1 AELGFLNMMDAG
13 LERIPQ
19 RRWMMALL
27 FGAGTLVNNFDRLSL
42 SVVPAATLQQELH
55 FGPEQYGLLS
65 GAFFLTYAWLQIPF
79 GMILDRFGVS
89 LVGRVG
95 AFMCGVASAITALAG
110 NFASLLAARCLLGVA
125 GAAVFPVSSKGT
137 GYWFPRRE
145 RALATAI
152 FDSAA
157 KLSRVLGILLV
168 TLVMVRWGWRWG
180 IGFTAILTFAY
191 ALLFFAVY
199 RDPSADAKLSQQER
213 MHIVYGG
220 ATPEGRA
227 PVDTTEML
235 LYLLSKAKVWGL
247 SIGFAAYGYSF
258 YLYLTWLPAFIASKL
273 HVDIMKSVQYSTIP
287 WAIATVTDLMVGGWL
302 VDYLISTGGDETK
315 VRKTILVIGMLLGLA
330 VFGATQ
336 TTDPMWAV
344 LWISISLGG
353 LSFAASV
360 GWSLPSLIGPKGGV
374 GTVGGI
380 MNWANNVIGG
390 SLAPAITG
398 LLVARTHSFDLAFAV
413 AGVILIVGIFCFL
426 VVLGKIEPIPDPA

>member
-1 AELGFLNMMDAG
+1 MDQ

-19 RRWMMALL
+19 RRWMMAMI
-27 FGAGTLVNNFDRLSL
+27 FAAGVLVNNFDRLSL
-42 SVVPAATLQQELH
+42 SVIPAATLEQELH

-79 GMILDRFGVS
+79 GMILDRYGVTR
-89 LVGRVG
+89 LGRFS
-95 AFMCGVASAITALAG
+95 ALFCGVASAITAFAG
-110 NFASLLAARCLLGVA
+110 GFASLLAARCLLGVA
-125 GAAVFPVSSKGT
+125 GAAIFPISSKGS

-157 KLSRVLGILLV
+157 KLSRVVGTLV
-168 TLVMVRWGWRWG
+168 VTFVMVRWGWRWSL
-180 IGFTAILTFAY
+180 GFTAILTFAY
-191 ALLFFAVY
+191 YLAFVAIY
-199 RDPSADAKLSQQER
+199 RDPSADRKLSHEER
-213 MHIVYGG
+213 MYIRYGG
-220 ATPEGRA
+220 STPEGRA
-227 PVDTTEML
+227 PIDGTEML
-235 LYLLSKAKVWGL
+235 LYLLSQTKVWGL

-273 HVDIMKSVQYSTIP
+273 HVDIMRSAQYSTIP
-287 WAIATVTDLMVGGWL
+287 WAIATVTDLLIGGWL

-315 VRKTILVIGMLLGLA
+315 VRKTVVVIGMSLGLA

-344 LWISISLGG
+344 FWISISLGG

-390 SLAPAITG
+390 SLAPVITG
-398 LLVARTHSFDLAFAV
+398 LLVARTHSFNLAFAL
-413 AGVILIVGIFCFL
+413 AGVILMVGIFCFL
-426 VVLGKIEPIPDPA
+426 FVLGKIEPIPDPA

>member
-1 AELGFLNMMDAG
+1 MNVGP
-13 LERIPQ
+13 ERIPQ
-19 RRWMMALL
+19 RRWMIALL
-27 FGAGTLVNNFDRLSL
+27 FAAGVLINNFDRLSL
-42 SVVPAATLQQELH
+42 SVIPAAALQQELH

-65 GAFFLTYAWLQIPF
+65 SAFFLTYAWLQIPF
-79 GMILDRFGVS
+79 GMILDRFGVT
-89 LVGRVG
+89 LIGRMS
-95 AFMCGVASAITALAG
+95 AFFCGVAAAITAFAG
-110 NFASLLAARCLLGVA
+110 SFASLLAARCLLGVA
-125 GAAVFPVSSKGT
+125 GAAVFPISSKGT

-157 KLSRVLGILLV
+157 KLSRVVGVLLMTV
-168 TLVMVRWGWRWG
+168 VMVRWGWRWSLG
-180 IGFTAILTFAY
+180 SAAAMTFAY
-191 ALLFFAVY
+191 YLFFWAFY
-199 RDPSADAKLSQQER
+199 RDPSADWKLSHEER
-213 MHIVYGG
+213 MYIRHGG

-227 PVDTTEML
+227 PVDATEML
-235 LYLLSKAKVWGL
+235 LYLLGKAKVWGL
-247 SIGFAAYGYSF
+247 SLGFAAYGYSF

-273 HVDIMKSVQYSTIP
+273 HVDIMKSAQYSTIP
-287 WAIATVTDLMVGGWL
+287 WAIATVTDLLIGGWL
-302 VDYLISTGGDETK
+302 VDYLISTGGDETR
-315 VRKTILVIGMLLGLA
+315 VRKTILVIGMILGLA
-330 VFGATQ
+330 VFGATR

-398 LLVARTHSFDLAFAV
+398 LLVARTHSFDLAFV
-413 AGVILIVGIFCFL
+413 LAGLILIIGIFCF
-426 VVLGKIEPIPDPA
+426 VFVLGKIEPIPDPT